1 MKSLLKD
8 VKDPVFMEPG
18 VTFPAPS
25 PVKIAH
31 VTYQAVDVLG
41 VNLGCMAVTVTY
53 LVRPIVKTTGV
64 TKRMGHV
71 LHVNL
76 VGLEYTV

>member
-1 MKSLLKD
+1 
-8 VKDPVFMEPG
+8 MEPR
-18 VTFPAPS
+18 VTFPAPT
-25 PVKIAH
+25 PVKLAH
-31 VTYQAVDVLG
+31 VTYKTVDVLG

-71 LHVNL
+71 LRVNL
-76 VGLEYTV
+76 VGLEYTVKQVINITIYAIKI